1 MFLFDWQKICI
12 HAEGKVVNT
21 VRIFRMLVEKQ
32 VPKNKW
38 DKIYKYSQKDFS
50 GESFML
56 HPDILLHHSYKYT
69 YREIAQYIALCSL
82 RSHAEYEATKQVTLD
97 AILAPGVGA
106 NPFLV
111 LETNRLLS
119 LDEDGQIHF
128 LYEEVRPEEIH

>member
-38 DKIYKYSQKDFS
+38 DKIYKYSQIDFS

-106 NPFLV
+106 DPFLV

-128 LYEEVRPEEIH
+128 LYEEVKPEEIH

>member
-50 GESFML
+50 RESFML

-106 NPFLV
+106 DPFLV

-128 LYEEVRPEEIH
+128 LYEEVKPEEIH

>member
-82 RSHAEYEATKQVTLD
+82 RSHTEYEATKQVTLD

-106 NPFLV
+106 DPFLV

>member
-38 DKIYKYSQKDFS
+38 DKIYIYSQKDFS
-50 GESFML
+50 GESFMF

-82 RSHAEYEATKQVTLD
+82 RSHAQYEATKQVTLD
-97 AILAPGVGA
+97 ALLAPGVGA
-106 NPFLV
+106 DPFLI

-119 LDEDGQIHF
+119 LDEDQQIHF
-128 LYEEVRPEEIH
+128 LYEEVKPEEIH

>member
-97 AILAPGVGA
+97 AILAPGDGA

-111 LETNRLLS
+111 LETNRLLT
-119 LDEDGQIHF
+119 LDEDEQIHF
-128 LYEEVRPEEIH
+128 LYEEVKPEEIH

>member
-12 HAEGKVVNT
+12 HAQGKVVNT

-111 LETNRLLS
+111 LETNRLLT
-119 LDEDGQIHF
+119 LDEDEQIHF
-128 LYEEVRPEEIH
+128 LYEEVKPEEIH

>member
-119 LDEDGQIHF
+119 LDED
-128 LYEEVRPEEIH
+128 

>member
-12 HAEGKVVNT
+12 HAEGKVINT

-38 DKIYKYSQKDFS
+38 DKIYKYSQIDFS

-82 RSHAEYEATKQVTLD
+82 RSHAEYEAIKQVTLD

-106 NPFLV
+106 DPFIV

>member
-38 DKIYKYSQKDFS
+38 DKIYKYSQIDFS

-56 HPDILLHHSYKYT
+56 HPDILLHHSHKYT
-69 YREIAQYIALCSL
+69 YREIAQYIACCSL
-82 RSHAEYEATKQVTLD
+82 RSHAEYEATQNVTLD
-97 AILAPGVGA
+97 AILVPGIGA
-106 NPFLV
+106 DPYLV
-111 LETNRLLS
+111 IETNRLLS
-119 LDEDGQIHF
+119 VDEDEQVHF
-128 LYEEVRPEEIH
+128 LYEEVKPEEIH

>member
-56 HPDILLHHSYKYT
+56 HPDILLHHSHKYT
-69 YREIAQYIALCSL
+69 DREVAQYIALCSL
-82 RSHAEYEATKQVTLD
+82 RSHAEYEATNQVTLD
-97 AILAPGVGA
+97 ALLAPGVGA
-106 NPFLV
+106 DPFLI

-119 LDEDGQIHF
+119 LDEDQQIHF
-128 LYEEVRPEEIH
+128 LYEEVKPEEIH

>member
-97 AILAPGVGA
+97 ALLAPGVGA
-106 NPFLV
+106 DPFLI

-119 LDEDGQIHF
+119 LDEDAQIHF
-128 LYEEVRPEEIH
+128 LYEEVSPEEIH